1 MDSLNTRKKC
11 AQPIDSIQGIV
22 MQKNSSQSK
31 KTRLTRS
38 KPGLALLCTSI
49 LASSAAWAEEITID
63 SRDFIPIF
71 GSAIYAESG
80 AGNLVCSGPNGSQLF
95 IAQLPFPPA
104 PVELDLKQIAIWGG
118 DFSASD
124 ASVSLDRYC
133 QSEFSASTPVK
144 TSIASL
150 NSSGNGGNYFDSV
163 TLNRRID
170 DQQTCIYMISL
181 QLGLDSCSGGGNLSL
196 ARVRARF
203 DVVQPVVIDPIFS
216 NGFEN

>member
-1 MDSLNTRKKC
+1 
-11 AQPIDSIQGIV
+11 
-22 MQKNSSQSK
+22 MQKNFIKSK
-31 KTRLTRS
+31 KTPLAWPKLRL
-38 KPGLALLCTSI
+38 LALLYTGI
-49 LASSAAWAEEITID
+49 FASSSTWAEQVTVD
-63 SRDFIPIF
+63 ARDFIPVF
-71 GSAIYAESG
+71 GNATYSESS
-80 AGNLVCSGPNGSQLF
+80 AGNLVCSGANGSQFF
-95 IAQLPFPPA
+95 IAQLPLPPA
-104 PVELDLKQIAIWGG
+104 PVELDLKQVAIWGG

-144 TSIASL
+144 TGIASL
-150 NSSGNGGNYFDSV
+150 SSSGSGGSYFDSV

-181 QLGLDSCSGGGNLSL
+181 QLGLNSCAGGANLSL

-203 DVVQPVVIDPIFS
+203 DVVQPVVVDPIFS